1 MKVVS
6 GGIAAT
12 GGPVLRKLQGF
23 GRLEEAD
30 ATALALFES
39 GTRLAPSGADLICE
53 GDRPEGML
61 AITEGFACRYKL
73 RENGARQIMAY
84 LIPGDVC
91 DFESSVLDRMDHAV
105 GTLSPCRIVRV
116 APEAA
121 RDLRARP
128 ALERGLRT
136 AALVDEAILREW
148 IMNLGRRSAVERLA
162 HLFCELLVRMRAVG
176 LAFGNSYD
184 LPITQL
190 DLADTT
196 GMTSVHVNRS
206 LGELKRAGLIERKG
220 KRLTL
225 CDLPRLME
233 MAEFRPNYLHREVP
247 VAA

>member
-1 MKVVS
+1 MKVLP
-6 GGIAAT
+6 GGGAAMS
-12 GGPVLRKLQGF
+12 GPVLRKLQGF
-23 GRLEEAD
+23 SRLEEAD
-30 ATALALFES
+30 AAALAMCEA
-39 GTRLAPSGADLICE
+39 GTRLVPAGTDLIRE

-91 DFESSVLDRMDHAV
+91 DLDISVLNRMDHAI
-105 GTLSPCRIVRV
+105 GTLTTCRVARI
-116 APEAA
+116 APEAS
-121 RDLRARP
+121 RDLRSRP
-128 ALERGLRT
+128 ALARGLHR
-136 AALVDEAILREW
+136 AAIVDEAILREW

-176 LAFGNSYD
+176 LTCGNSYD

-206 LGELKRAGLIERKG
+206 LGELRRAGLIERKG

-225 CDLPRLME
+225 CDLARLME
-233 MAEFRPNYLHREVP
+233 MAEFRPNYLHREMP
-247 VAA
+247 TAA